1 MESTKSPVARV
12 QIKLV
17 YKEIRNLLVPTF
29 GNKTTVAGERKVSI
43 PGGGGGGG
51 RGGSRG
57 NFCGGGA
64 GGGGL
69 RRVILGIFGGGVP
82 LGSPNPDPVSAQKS
96 NFPHLFSNQ
105 NSKIHTRF

>member
-43 PGGGGGGG
+43 RGGGG
-51 RGGSRG
+51 
-57 NFCGGGA
+57 A
-64 GGGGL
+64 
-69 RRVILGIFGGGVP
+69 
-82 LGSPNPDPVSAQKS
+82 
-96 NFPHLFSNQ
+96 
-105 NSKIHTRF
+105 

>member
-43 PGGGGGGG
+43 PGGGGG
-51 RGGSRG
+51 
-57 NFCGGGA
+57 
-64 GGGGL
+64 L
-69 RRVILGIFGGGVP
+69 RRVLLGIFGGGVP
-82 LGSPNPDPVSAQKS
+82 PGSPNPDPVSDQKS